1 MARRCVCRVASHPDP
16 QVQSDDD
23 DDDDDDLD
31 PRPTPLHS
39 PSPPSTASTVL
50 TAPVYVAAVAAG
62 VGRAR
67 ARTHLSI
74 AREAWALERV
84 FLGWRTTR
92 GGSLLYTPEPPCAC
106 GTAHAAMQ
114 PLALLAA
121 EDACLSPLPLSLSL
135 SLDMRRFYPQDGS
148 CAHLPQDLKM
158 DVDTDFNVVGPAA
171 PTKQHAPPCC
181 IRSYPDITPLASAPE
196 PRAVA
201 LLLLQLRTAVCKYE
215 TSACV
220 EGKRCIGACGCR
232 RCRGCVNIGHRRSL
246 TSVRGLVPMLRDR
259 WRRYGRRGG
268 RTGGVDTVDTSP
280 PASSSRVICSR
291 TLRIH
296 PRAPTATASLPA
308 PAPRRRRAPVSSS
321 PNAHFK
327 SSHFQSSHRL
337 GASPALRLPH
347 YRQAALVHLSPDL
360 TLALALALALAAST
374 VPPLLFT

>member
-1 MARRCVCRVASHPDP
+1 M
-16 QVQSDDD
+16 
-23 DDDDDDLD
+23 L
-31 PRPTPLHS
+31 
-39 PSPPSTASTVL
+39 
-50 TAPVYVAAVAAG
+50 
-62 VGRAR
+62 
-67 ARTHLSI
+67 
-74 AREAWALERV
+74 
-84 FLGWRTTR
+84 
-92 GGSLLYTPEPPCAC
+92 AC
-106 GTAHAAMQ
+106 
-114 PLALLAA
+114 
-121 EDACLSPLPLSLSL
+121 PLPLSLSL

-196 PRAVA
+196 PVA
-201 LLLLQLRTAVCKYE
+201 LLLLQLRTARSRNASAVCKYE
-215 TSACV
+215 TSPCV
-220 EGKRCIGACGCR
+220 EGKRCIDESYGPMRPGACG
-232 RCRGCVNIGHRRSL
+232 L
-246 TSVRGLVPMLRDR
+246 RGLVPMLRDR
-259 WRRYGRRGG
+259 WRRYARRGG

-360 TLALALALALAAST
+360 RLALALALAASA